1 MQNYEVFNHNTQLDI
16 KENSPYKAAEEFAEA
31 ENLCNGSH
39 VVVEGHGTF
48 NIATNGQCYIA
59 THISDEDLVTEGQQH
74 A

>member
-1 MQNYEVFNHNTQLDI
+1 MQNYDVFNHNTQLDI
-16 KENSPYKAAEEFAEA
+16 EENSPYKAAEEFAEA

-48 NIATNGQCYIA
+48 NIATNGDYYIA
-59 THISDEDLVTEGQQH
+59 TNISDEDLVTGGHHH